1 MSHVR
6 HLPLATAWA
15 VALVVVTPL
24 AASAAS
30 PPWPLVSSQLPATLH
45 ECSTRQESVGGSSYA
60 NLWTLTINVV
70 DLEGEKVFTNA
81 KDVSIVNP
89 RLSLNAASSFSGV
102 VAKAFASQRAF
113 IESAL
118 AASLKLP
125 RPSSSPKAMV
135 ITAGRRHVAAHSS
148 LVMYATSSIDFSQGF
163 FTRVSPGCNARGPV
177 NPWVFSTV
185 AVGSPTYHSIVE
197 PTSSLVNGTYQPPAS
212 VPLAFL
218 DRIVTRTNP
227 SSTGPLP
234 AGFGFP
240 KVQTELLRNDKIVS
254 YSPRGS
260 GSVFLGWLRDKLPV
274 ANRLEPFSISVV
286 RTGTW

>member
-6 HLPLATAWA
+6 HLTLTTAWA
-15 VALVVVTPL
+15 VALIVVAPL

-30 PPWPLVSSQLPATLH
+30 PPWPLVFSHLPATLH
-45 ECSTRQESVGGSSYA
+45 ECSVRQESRGGASYV
-60 NLWTLTINVV
+60 NLWTLKINVV
-70 DLEGEKVFTNA
+70 DLEGERVFTNA
-81 KDVSIVNP
+81 KGVSIVNP
-89 RLSLNAASSFSGV
+89 RLSLNAASSFPVV
-102 VAKAFASQRAF
+102 VAKAFVSQRAF

-118 AASLKLP
+118 AANLKLP

-135 ITAGRRHVAAHSS
+135 IAAGRRHVAAHSS
-148 LVMYATSSIDFSQGF
+148 LAMYATSSIDFSQGF
-163 FTRVSPGCNARGPV
+163 FTRVSRGCNARGPV
-177 NPWVFSTV
+177 NPWVISMI
-185 AVGSPTYHSIVE
+185 AVGSPAYHSIVE

-218 DRIVTRTNP
+218 ERLVTHTNP

-234 AGFGFP
+234 MGFGFP
-240 KVQTELLRNDKIVS
+240 KVQTELLRNDTTVS

-260 GSVFLGWLRDKLPV
+260 GSVFLGWLRDKLRV
-274 ANRLEPFSISVV
+274 TNRLEPFSISVV